1 MENHQK
7 NVVFL
12 KKYTLKTIFPVTSAL
27 DINCLIIRHNIQ
39 KTRMI
44 HLLREKSI
52 HFHMLSTK
60 AIFVY
65 ILKKVKIA
73 HLFTSGFQNRFKH
86 MKIQPKMQN

>member
-1 MENHQK
+1 
-7 NVVFL
+7 
-12 KKYTLKTIFPVTSAL
+12 
-27 DINCLIIRHNIQ
+27 
-39 KTRMI
+39 
-44 HLLREKSI
+44 
-52 HFHMLSTK
+52 MLSTK